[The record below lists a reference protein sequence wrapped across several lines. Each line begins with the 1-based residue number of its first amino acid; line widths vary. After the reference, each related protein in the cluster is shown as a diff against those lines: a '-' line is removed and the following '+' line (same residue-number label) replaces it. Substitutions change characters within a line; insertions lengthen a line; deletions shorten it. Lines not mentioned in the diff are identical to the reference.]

1 MSIKSQLHTTPEPG
15 MMGHE
20 PSDPSRFAD
29 TTRHMI
35 IFEVLTQDFP
45 IADKGE
51 RVRLYVSEKG
61 YQNATARTE
70 RGKLKIIRH
79 ARVRK
84 GELFYDAPGRE
95 TEI

>member
-1 MSIKSQLHTTPEPG
+1 MSIKNSLREKPESG

-20 PSDPSRFAD
+20 PSDPARFAES
-29 TTRHMI
+29 TRHMI

-61 YQNATARTE
+61 YQ
-70 RGKLKIIRH
+70 
-79 ARVRK
+79 
-84 GELFYDAPGRE
+84 
-95 TEI
+95 

>member
-1 MSIKSQLHTTPEPG
+1 
-15 MMGHE
+15 
-20 PSDPSRFAD
+20 
-29 TTRHMI
+29 MI
-35 IFEVLTQDFP
+35 VFEVLTENFP

-51 RVRLYVSEKG
+51 CVRLYVSEKG

-70 RGKLKIIRH
+70 RGEMRIIRH